1 MGKKSKSRQG
11 EPFVV
16 DLPDGQKLYVA
27 DLAEGM
33 ALEVATWRGV
43 GEPDSRVA
51 RMIVAA
57 TREELIARP
66 SNKSQKNGREK
77 KRDKRKGTRG
87 EAESG
92 PTWINY
98 EEQYAESAK
107 EEKSTS
113 RSSRRARIARRA
125 VAGLAAIPVA
135 AAVTAILTG
144 AIALAKP
151 VPSLAAEL
159 NLGASSLL
167 IALPQ
172 GEYQVGDEVLAR
184 VSMDSQQ
191 AAVVAQIAKVGST
204 SVTIASNGSLIELA
218 PTQVIG
224 RLAGTLP
231 IGADLVDRP
240 LLAAAMAAA
249 LILGLFLFA
258 L

>member
-1 MGKKSKSRQG
+1 MGKKSKGRNG

-27 DLAEGM
+27 DLEEGM

-57 TREELIARP
+57 TREDKIPRP
-66 SNKSQKNGREK
+66 SDKPEKSRQEK
-77 KRDKRKGTRG
+77 KGGKRKGDRREKRKET
-87 EAESG
+87 
-92 PTWINY
+92 TWINY
-98 EEQYAESAK
+98 EEQYAVASK
-107 EEKSTS
+107 QEEPAP
-113 RSSRRARIARRA
+113 RSGRRARIARRA
-125 VAGLAAIPVA
+125 VATLAALPVA

-167 IALPQ
+167 IAIPQ
-172 GEYQVGDEVLAR
+172 GEYKVGDEVLAK

-191 AAVVAQIAKVGST
+191 AAVVAQIAKVNDSAI
-204 SVTIASNGSLIELA
+204 TIASNGTLIELA
-218 PTQVIG
+218 PSQVIG
-224 RLAGTLP
+224 RLVGTLP

-249 LILGLFLFA
+249 LILGLLLFL

>member
-1 MGKKSKSRQG
+1 MGKKSKGHRG
-11 EPFVV
+11 EPLVV

-27 DLAEGM
+27 DLEEGM

-57 TREELIARP
+57 TREERP
-66 SNKSQKNGREK
+66 AAQREK
-77 KRDKRKGTRG
+77 SKKSRRLERDES
-87 EAESG
+87 EALTESG
-92 PTWINY
+92 AKVDTAWINY
-98 EEQYAESAK
+98 EEQYAAAQNDAMPK
-107 EEKSTS
+107 PHTG
-113 RSSRRARIARRA
+113 RRKRIVRRA
-125 VAGLAAIPVA
+125 VATLAAVPVA

-144 AIALAKP
+144 AITLAKP

-159 NLGASSLL
+159 ELGASSLL
-167 IALPQ
+167 VALPQ
-172 GEYQVGDEVLAR
+172 STYQVGDEVLAR
-184 VSMDSQQ
+184 VSMDSHQ
-191 AAVVAQIAKVGST
+191 AAVVAQVAEVGDS
-204 SVTIASNGSLIELA
+204 SITIASNGSLIELA
-218 PTQVIG
+218 PSQVIG

-249 LILGLFLFA
+249 LILGLLLFA

>member
-1 MGKKSKSRQG
+1 MGKRSKSRNG

-27 DLAEGM
+27 DLEEGM

-57 TREELIARP
+57 TREDTIPRLSDKPE
-66 SNKSQKNGREK
+66 KSRREK
-77 KRDKRKGTRG
+77 KRGKGDRG
-87 EAESG
+87 ETREET
-92 PTWINY
+92 TWINY
-98 EEQYAESAK
+98 EEQYAESLNQ
-107 EEKSTS
+107 EKPAP
-113 RSSRRARIARRA
+113 RSGRRASIARRA
-125 VAGLAAIPVA
+125 VATLAAIPVA
-135 AAVTAILTG
+135 AAATAILTG

-159 NLGASSLL
+159 ELGASSLL

-172 GEYQVGDEVLAR
+172 GEYKVGDEVLAR

-191 AAVVAQIAKVGST
+191 AAVVAQVAKVGSS
-204 SVTIASNGSLIELA
+204 SVTIASNGTLIELA

-249 LILGLFLFA
+249 LILGLLLFA

>member
-27 DLAEGM
+27 DLTEGM

-57 TREELIARP
+57 TREELIPRP
-66 SNKSQKNGREK
+66 GDKSEKRGRSK
-77 KRDKRKGTRG
+77 KRDKRKASRRETPS
-87 EAESG
+87 E

-107 EEKSTS
+107 AEKTES
-113 RSSRRARIARRA
+113 RSGRRARIARRA
-125 VAGLAAIPVA
+125 VSVLAAIPVA

-144 AIALAKP
+144 AIVLAKP

-167 IALPQ
+167 IALPH

-191 AAVVAQIAKVGST
+191 AAVVAQIAEVSST
-204 SVTIASNGSLIELA
+204 SITIASNGSLIELS

-249 LILGLFLFA
+249 LILGLLLFA

>member
-1 MGKKSKSRQG
+1 MGKKSKSRNG

-27 DLAEGM
+27 DLEEGM

-57 TREELIARP
+57 TREDKIPRLSEKPEKRR
-66 SNKSQKNGREK
+66 KEK
-77 KRDKRKGTRG
+77 KRGKGKSDRG
-87 EAESG
+87 ESREET
-92 PTWINY
+92 TWINY
-98 EEQYAESAK
+98 EEQYAEASTH
-107 EEKSTS
+107 EKPAS
-113 RSSRRARIARRA
+113 RSGRRARIARRA
-125 VAGLAAIPVA
+125 VATLAAVPVA

-144 AIALAKP
+144 AITLAKP

-159 NLGASSLL
+159 ELGASSLL

-172 GEYQVGDEVLAR
+172 GEYQIGDEVLAR

-191 AAVVAQIAKVGST
+191 AAVVAQVAKVNS
-204 SVTIASNGSLIELA
+204 SSITIASNGTLIELA

-249 LILGLFLFA
+249 LILGLLLFA

>member
-1 MGKKSKSRQG
+1 MGKKSKSRNG

-27 DLAEGM
+27 DLEEGM

-57 TREELIARP
+57 TREDKIPRLSEKP
-66 SNKSQKNGREK
+66 EKSRREK
-77 KRDKRKGTRG
+77 KRDKRKAREG
-87 EAESG
+87 EAPEET
-92 PTWINY
+92 TWINY
-98 EEQYAESAK
+98 EEQYAASQNEVK
-107 EEKSTS
+107 TET
-113 RSSRRARIARRA
+113 RGSRRARIARRA
-125 VAGLAAIPVA
+125 VATLAALPVA

-159 NLGASSLL
+159 ELGASSLL

-172 GEYQVGDEVLAR
+172 GEYKVGDEVLAR

-191 AAVVAQIAKVGST
+191 AAVVAQVAKVS
-204 SVTIASNGSLIELA
+204 SSSITIASNGTLIELA

-249 LILGLFLFA
+249 LILGLLLFA

>member
-1 MGKKSKSRQG
+1 MGKRAKSRNS

-27 DLAEGM
+27 DLEEGM

-57 TREELIARP
+57 TREAKIPRP
-66 SNKSQKNGREK
+66 SNHSEETRKEK
-77 KRDKRKGTRG
+77 KRSKAKGNQE
-87 EAESG
+87 EARPE
-92 PTWINY
+92 TAWINY
-98 EEQYAESAK
+98 EEQYAEASMQ
-107 EEKSTS
+107 ERPVS
-113 RSSRRARIARRA
+113 RRGRRARIARRA
-125 VAGLAAIPVA
+125 VATLAALPVA

-144 AIALAKP
+144 AVALAKP

-159 NLGASSLL
+159 ELGASSLL

-172 GEYQVGDEVLAR
+172 GEYQIGDEVLAR
-184 VSMDSQQ
+184 VSMDSHQ
-191 AAVVAQIAKVGST
+191 AAVLAQVAKVNS
-204 SVTIASNGSLIELA
+204 SSITIASNGTLIELA

-249 LILGLFLFA
+249 LILGLLLFA

>member
-1 MGKKSKSRQG
+1 MGKKSKSRNG

-27 DLAEGM
+27 DLEEGM

-57 TREELIARP
+57 TREVKIPRP
-66 SNKSQKNGREK
+66 SNKSESIRLEK
-77 KRDKRKGTRG
+77 KRDEGNSDREETR
-87 EAESG
+87 AET
-92 PTWINY
+92 TWINY
-98 EEQYAESAK
+98 EEQYADASTQ
-107 EEKSTS
+107 EKPAS
-113 RSSRRARIARRA
+113 RSGRRARIARRT
-125 VAGLAAIPVA
+125 VATLAALPAA

-159 NLGASSLL
+159 ELGASSLL
-167 IALPQ
+167 IAVPQ
-172 GEYQVGDEVLAR
+172 GEYKIGDEVLAR

-191 AAVVAQIAKVGST
+191 AAVVAQVAKVDS
-204 SVTIASNGSLIELA
+204 SSITIASNGTFIELA

-249 LILGLFLFA
+249 LILGLLLFA